1 MGRCILFVGKSDS
14 ILDPIWPR
22 LEARGLRV
30 SLATS
35 QRMAVEQA
43 RKRLPDLIIIDGAAS
58 HSVQRLSRSLHRI
71 APHSA
76 FLLLADEHGMPDD
89 VECDMSLPKPFTARK
104 LIARVEKLLEQH
116 APRVLQVGTLRLD
129 PATRIVHGE
138 QGEQHL
144 TPKECAILVFL
155 IEHAGQVVSRQQL
168 MQAIWDT
175 SYLGDTRTLD
185 VHIRW
190 LRKKV
195 ERDPN
200 APLHIITVRGEGYRF
215 DLLPTDNQ
223 QSDDDSPPP

>member
-43 RKRLPDLIIIDGAAS
+43 RKRSPDLIIIDGTVS
-58 HSVQRLSRSLHRI
+58 RSVHRLSRSLHRI

-89 VECDMSLPKPFTARK
+89 VECDMRLPKPFTARK

-116 APRVLQVGTLRLD
+116 APRVLQIGTLRLD

-175 SYLGDTRTLD
+175 SYLEDTRTLD

-200 APLHIITVRGEGYRF
+200 APLHIITVRGEGYRLDF
-215 DLLPTDNQ
+215 LPTDNQ
-223 QSDDDSPPP
+223 QSDDAPPSP